1 MDSKPA
7 EASRHRSARAVQ
19 FSVTMKIVLASL
31 AGVIAAGA
39 IVVACAQKRTQP
51 IAQTGAL
58 PKTAPVATLPPPP
71 GANDE
76 ADGQGEKEKR
86 PRFGESV
93 VYVDGKPVG
102 VIRASELPLALKG
115 RSVEIGGGYTA
126 TRYGFVDY
134 VRALGIDA
142 KRIRALHLYGGSR
155 VVAVDKT
162 ELARIGDRIMF
173 SFVQG
178 DRGKPR
184 VHWPPVKL
192 NVNST
197 IDMVSNVAVYVDKV
211 PPTLDAKGALVMPD
225 GTLVEGKVPYA
236 PEEQGNGTRVYVD
249 GTLVGTVK
257 RKKLTADMLVA
268 DADQAAKTS
277 PEPAKAEDRYSLLAY
292 ATKLRPD
299 AKQAKAVDLVAGD
312 DVVAHLS
319 AEELR
324 SAKFDVPQRNRG
336 QAVVDLPA
344 ANGSHRARVSAVQIY
359 VSSTPPER
367 PVVSIDDA
375 PEAALRAGQG
385 GRSSDEE
392 L

>member
-1 MDSKPA
+1 M
-7 EASRHRSARAVQ
+7 Q
-19 FSVTMKIVLASL
+19 FSTTMKIVLSSL
-31 AGVIAAGA
+31 AGVIAVSA

-51 IAQTGAL
+51 SAHSAAP
-58 PKTAPVATLPPPP
+58 PKSTPVATLPPPP
-71 GANDE
+71 GAGPE
-76 ADGQGEKEKR
+76 TADREKR

-115 RSVEIGGGYTA
+115 QTLDVGSGFTT

-142 KRIRALHLYGGSR
+142 KRIKALHLYGGSR
-155 VVAVDKT
+155 VVVVDKA
-162 ELARIGDRIMF
+162 EVARIGDRIMF

-197 IDMVSNVAVYVDKV
+197 IDMVSNVAVYVDKE
-211 PPTLDAKGALVMPD
+211 PPVLDATGELVMPD
-225 GTLVEGKVPYA
+225 GKPIAGKVPYA

-257 RKKLTADMLVA
+257 RKKLTPDLLAEPDKSSA
-268 DADQAAKTS
+268 KTGPEAAKTT
-277 PEPAKAEDRYSLLAY
+277 EERYSLLAY
-292 ATKLRPD
+292 TSKLRPEV
-299 AKQAKAVDLVAGD
+299 KQAKAIDLVAGD
-312 DVVAHLS
+312 DVVAHLTP
-319 AEELR
+319 EQLR
-324 SAKFDVPQRNRG
+324 AVKFDVPPRNRG
-336 QAVVDLPA
+336 QAVVDVPA
-344 ANGSHRARVSAVQIY
+344 PNDGAAARARVSAVQIY
-359 VSSTPPER
+359 VSSTPPAR
-367 PVVSIDDA
+367 PVVAIDDA
-375 PEAALRAGQG
+375 PEAAIRAGQG
-385 GRSSDEE
+385 GQGSDDE